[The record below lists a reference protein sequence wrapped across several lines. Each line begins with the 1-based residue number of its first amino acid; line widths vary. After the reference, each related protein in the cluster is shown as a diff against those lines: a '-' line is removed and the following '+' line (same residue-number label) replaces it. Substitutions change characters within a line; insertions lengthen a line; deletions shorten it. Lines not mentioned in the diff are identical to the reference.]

1 MTSVDNGYVRASR
14 TDRVLI
20 LAVVLVALTGLFDA
34 WVIEEPE
41 TALLFGTAL
50 ALALVLLAR
59 TLSKRRPLRVRADL
73 AVWMQQRSDLTGE
86 PVEQIADRALATYR
100 LQLGEEAD
108 EPEPPPTR

>member
-1 MTSVDNGYVRASR
+1 MGATR

-20 LAVVLVALTGLFDA
+20 LAVVLVALAGFLDA

-41 TALLFGTAL
+41 IALLFGAVLILGL
-50 ALALVLLAR
+50 ALLAR

-73 AVWMQQRSDLTGE
+73 AGWMQQRSDLTGE

-100 LQLGEEAD
+100 LQLGEGPDAA
-108 EPEPPPTR
+108 EPPTKL